1 MTLVHAEAVK
11 NTKSVAVVRRESF
24 VIPGILVSVA
34 SSGMRYKGRPDLA
47 LMVSEDPNGIPAAG
61 VFTKNLFTA
70 APVIVS
76 KHHIEQKAD
85 HIRAILIN
93 AGIANACTGEEGI
106 RRARRSAE
114 IVAKALGVPLESVLV
129 ASTGVIGPQ
138 IDVDLI
144 ASYMDELLNGLAPNR
159 WHEAAQ
165 AIMTTDTVPKLAYA
179 KIEINGTR
187 IKIGGIA
194 KGSGMIAP
202 NMATMLGFLCTD
214 AFIESSLLNQFLRYA
229 VSRSFNAI
237 TVDGDTSTNDT
248 VFLLASGKSGI
259 TIKDNDS
266 DSCRK
271 FLDALEA
278 VSIDLSR
285 QIVMDGEGA
294 TKFIEIQVV
303 GASTEEDAKK
313 VAKTVAESPLVKTAF
328 YGEDANWGRIVAAVG
343 RSGVNISPQAVSLFF
358 NDVCVFRDGMPI
370 NDQKTEEMANA
381 EFKKK
386 HINVRISAG
395 SGNATFRMWT
405 CDLSH
410 DYVTINAK
418 YRT

>member
-1 MTLVHAEAVK
+1 MTLAHAEVAK
-11 NTKSVAVVRRESF
+11 NTKNVAVVRGNNF

-47 LMVSEDPNGIPAAG
+47 LIVSENPNGIPAAG

-70 APVIVS
+70 APIVIS
-76 KHHIEQKAD
+76 RQHIEKKAD
-85 HIRAILIN
+85 QIRAILIN

-106 RRARRSAE
+106 RRAKLSAE
-114 IVAKALGVPLESVLV
+114 LVAKALGVPLESVLV
-129 ASTGVIGPQ
+129 ASTGVIGNQ

-144 ASYMDELLNGLAPNR
+144 ANSMNELLSGLAPDR
-159 WHEAAQ
+159 WYEAAQ

-179 KIEINGTR
+179 EVEINGTK

-214 AFIESSLLNQFLRYA
+214 AFIEPSFLNQFLRHT

-259 TIKDNDS
+259 IIKDNDP
-266 DSCRK
+266 DSRK
-271 FLDALEA
+271 TFLNALEA
-278 VSIDLSR
+278 VAIDLSH

-303 GASTEEDAKK
+303 GASTEEDAKRI
-313 VAKTVAESPLVKTAF
+313 ARTVAESPLVKTAF
-328 YGEDANWGRIVAAVG
+328 YGEDANWGRIIAAVG
-343 RSGVNISPQAVSLFF
+343 RSGVDINPQTVSLFF

-370 NDQKTEEMANA
+370 NDQNTEELASA
-381 EFKKK
+381 ELKKK
-386 HINVRISAG
+386 HINVRIYVG
-395 SGNATFRMWT
+395 SGNAHFRMWT